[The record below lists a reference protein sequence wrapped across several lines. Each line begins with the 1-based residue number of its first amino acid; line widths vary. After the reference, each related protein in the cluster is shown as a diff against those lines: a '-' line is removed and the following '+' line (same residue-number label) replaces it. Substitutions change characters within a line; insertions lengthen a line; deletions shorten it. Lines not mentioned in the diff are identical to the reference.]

1 MRTVRLTSTMR
12 LVLGRR
18 TGAVLFASLLLL
30 PAYAHTHQQAPAAV
44 SVERGLVLDQS
55 GFDTAWDRAT
65 VRRSAVRID
74 TDALLRSGEGAQ
86 SLRLDLFPDRSLDVR
101 VEEFRRTSDGG
112 HFLAGLVEGEESGTV
127 LLDLDSDGQLTGEVM
142 LASRR
147 FVVRPGED
155 GVTAHIVTE
164 VDTTRFVPDAPH
176 SHPVLSVSP
185 AAPQSAP
192 AAASTAGKK
201 KTLDIMFVFGHE
213 TGQKKGVRELWF
225 NHFQTAL
232 NQSTGSTDYVVRYVG
247 RQVLTTFYPEGDTS
261 TWDHTSRLARQNDG
275 YMDEIHGLRNRYAAD
290 LVVLQFEGYKDSV
303 PKPQG
308 AAFGPAFA
316 SVWHKSSP
324 YLFAHEVGHLLNL
337 RHDRYQLI
345 KSGLFPGNRFNYGMS
360 HPGFQ
365 WRTIMAYP
373 DYCMDKNGRECPV
386 IYRFSNPDQTYKGA
400 PLGVSRQNT
409 SRREQGP
416 ADNVHQIKQSWNQ
429 VASLR
434 DVCDIREYAVSQ
446 TSFHVTQMGGRYKFE
461 VRAPE
466 RCVWH
471 VWSDSPYVVIETEES
486 NNGTQD
492 VSFLAQITPFVGDLP
507 RVARIRVAPSYT
519 TRALAGLI
527 GSKRTI
533 TVRQSS
539 VQFANVCQRRGI
551 VRRAIMDAL
560 GQEEANCSNVTSDSL
575 AKVASLD
582 LGASGIGSLKAA
594 DFAGLSGLT
603 ELDLSDNDLTALPKE
618 VSSHLSA
625 VTKLDLSGNRL
636 TEATVY
642 FQNMR
647 QLTELDL
654 SDNLYTT
661 TPFLDLQHLTKLVS
675 LDLSGNQISFLP
687 AGLFGRLAAL
697 TVVDLSDNR
706 ISRVPWELVQKP
718 GLSELHLSG
727 NQLASLPAGFFNKLG
742 GLQVLDLSGNQLVS
756 LPSLDSL
763 ISLETLNVSQNK
775 LASLPS
781 LSKLGSLVTLNL
793 GRNELVSLPSL
804 DSLTSLETLNV
815 SQNKLASLPSLSKLG
830 SLVTLKLGDNELVS
844 LPSLDSLVAL
854 ETLDAKSNKLTS
866 LPDGVFES
874 QGKLKALW
882 LGFNKLTSLPPKLF
896 VGKPNLSFAN
906 VSGNPGAFF
915 PVPISLQQTGRNSIK
930 AVMPTGAP
938 IKTTLWVDVY
948 FYVPAPVSSYFKL
961 SKLEQVIEVPAGE
974 EESDALDL
982 GDLGIDNRHSNFA
995 VKLTGNE
1002 ASFWTKVAGLG
1013 FSFQEDQ
1020 NLLKLRAGGDKP
1032 TVSVQDAA
1040 AVTEGNTA
1048 SMRFPVRLSAASEW
1062 PVQVPYS
1069 LGGSAVAGED
1079 YTTPSPLSVT
1089 VAAGDTSADIVVRV
1103 RDDTINEP
1111 NETVTV
1117 ALGTPVNATLDTTT
1131 GAATAIGT
1139 IKDDDPFPN
1148 ATLTLTPT
1156 VIEESGGNNRS
1167 VVGARLS
1174 SASTEAVKLVVS
1186 APRGPVALGVR
1197 RTLNI
1202 AAGETAST
1210 DTVTVMAVDND
1221 LDADDAAITIS
1232 AKATGGSGIADPP
1245 AVVLNILDDDAPPL
1259 VSVSDAA
1266 DVVEGDDTVALKDMR
1281 FPLRLSAPSDREVT
1295 VPYSISGS
1303 AAAGE
1308 DFHVH
1313 TPMQRTIRA
1322 GVTRTAIIVPVKG
1335 DNLDEPDETITVTL
1349 GTPVNAG
1356 IDDTARTATGVIK
1369 DDDATPTVSL
1379 SLAPGTVREGGA
1391 SEVRASLSSRS
1402 SEAVTLTVSTS
1413 GDAAALAGVSTLTIA
1428 AGALTSTGTVKLTAP
1443 DNNVDAADAT
1453 VTVSATAAGGNGVAD
1468 PPSVTLT
1475 VLDDDAVPTV
1485 SLSLAPDTVREGG
1498 ASEVTASLSS
1508 RSSEA
1513 VTLKVSAS
1521 GGGAALEGGGTLTIA
1536 VGALTSTGAV
1546 KLTAPDNNVDA
1557 ADATVTVSATAAGGN
1572 GVADPAAVTLTVLDD
1587 DATPTVSLS
1596 LAPDTVREGGA
1607 SEVTASLSSRS
1618 SEAVT
1623 LTVSTS
1629 GAAAALEGGRTL
1641 TIAAGALTS
1650 TGTVKLTAPDNNV
1663 DAADATVT
1671 VSATAAG
1678 GNGVADPAAVTLTVL
1693 DDDATPTVSLSL
1705 APDTVRE
1712 GGASEVT
1719 ASLSSRS
1726 SEAVTLTVSASGGG
1740 AGLEGGRTLTIA
1752 AGALTSTGAVKLAA
1766 PDNNVDA
1773 ADATVTVSATAA
1785 GGNGVADPAAVTLT
1799 VLDNDATPTEI
1810 YLTSDTRTVG
1820 EGDGP
1825 TEVAIEASIGGDSV
1839 FATDRAVQV
1848 RLEDRGAGAD
1858 FVKVEPFDLV
1868 IPAGASTST
1877 ATFIFTPIDDDIDE
1891 DIGGTSR
1898 GGEVYWLWGALAGVE
1913 VYGDIIDIIDNDER
1927 GVTVSETALALA
1939 EDDDRTTTGTDERVG
1954 TYTVR
1959 LDSEPGAGA
1968 VTIAVTSAD
1977 AGIATV
1983 SPPSLTF
1990 NADNWQAP
1998 QAVTVTAV
2006 GDRIDNPGDQR
2017 AARISHRLTATGA
2030 GNDYA
2035 GVNAASVVVTVAD
2048 NDATPTEIYLT
2059 SDTRTVSEGDGP
2071 TEVAIEASIGGDSVF
2086 ATDRAVQV
2094 RLEDRGAGADFV
2106 KVEPFDLVIPAGA
2119 STSTATFIFTPIDD
2133 DIDEDIGGTSR
2144 GGEVYWLWGA
2154 LAGVEVYGD
2163 IIDIIDNDERGV
2175 TVSETA
2181 LALAEAD
2188 DRTTTGTDERVGTYT
2203 VRLDSEPG
2211 GGAVTIAVTSADAGI
2226 ATVSP
2231 PSLTFNADNW
2241 QAPQAVTVTA
2251 VGDRIDNPG
2260 DQRTARISHRLTATG
2275 AGNDYA
2281 GVNAASVVVT
2291 VADDDRTVPDSAHAE
2306 RWWNGLPSHQRH
2318 RALFGREA
2326 SAAKQRDGS
2335 RDYAQLVVPY
2345 KQRVNH
2351 LANWLR
2357 GAPGEF
2363 TSVGAWWQQLD
2374 CKGRLQALAINNKAS
2389 DNRFCKRDYP
2399 GMSNGSAENEM
2410 TVGGREHRRVDAA
2423 GEALLGI
2430 GQ

>member
-1 MRTVRLTSTMR
+1 
-12 LVLGRR
+12 
-18 TGAVLFASLLLL
+18 
-30 PAYAHTHQQAPAAV
+30 
-44 SVERGLVLDQS
+44 
-55 GFDTAWDRAT
+55 
-65 VRRSAVRID
+65 
-74 TDALLRSGEGAQ
+74 
-86 SLRLDLFPDRSLDVR
+86 
-101 VEEFRRTSDGG
+101 
-112 HFLAGLVEGEESGTV
+112 
-127 LLDLDSDGQLTGEVM
+127 
-142 LASRR
+142 
-147 FVVRPGED
+147 
-155 GVTAHIVTE
+155 VTAHIVTE

-247 RQVLTTFYPEGDTS
+247 PQVLTTFYPEGDTS

-337 RHDRYQLI
+337 RHDRYQRM
-345 KSGLFPGNRFNYGMS
+345 KSGFFPGNAFNYGMS

-373 DYCMDKNGRECPV
+373 DYCVDKNGRECPV

-429 VASLR
+429 VASHR

-492 VSFLAQITPFVGDLP
+492 VSFLAQINPFVGDPP

-519 TRALAGLI
+519 TKVFAGLI

-625 VTKLDLSGNRL
+625 VIKLDLSGNRL
-636 TEATVY
+636 TEATAY

-718 GLSELHLSG
+718 GLSELYLSG

-742 GLQVLDLSGNQLVS
+742 GLQVLDLSGNQL
-756 LPSLDSL
+756 
-763 ISLETLNVSQNK
+763 
-775 LASLPS
+775 A
-781 LSKLGSLVTLNL
+781 
-793 GRNELVSLPSL
+793 SLPSL

-830 SLVTLKLGDNELVS
+830 SLVTLNLGRNELMSLPSLDSLTSLETLNVSQNKLASLPSLSKLGSLVTLNLGRNELMS

-854 ETLDAKSNKLTS
+854 ETLDANSNKLTS

-874 QGKLKALW
+874 QGKLKALV
-882 LGFNKLTSLPPKLF
+882 LASNKLTSLPPKLF
-896 VGKPNLSFAN
+896 VGRPNLSY
-906 VSGNPGAFF
+906 VDVLGNPGAPFL
-915 PVPISLQQTGRNSIK
+915 VPISLQQTGRNSIK

-938 IKTTLWVDVY
+938 MKTTLWVDVY

-961 SKLEQVIEVPAGE
+961 SKLEQVIEVPNGE
-974 EESDALDL
+974 EESDAL
-982 GDLGIDNRHSNFA
+982 DLGIDNRHSNFA
-995 VKLTGNE
+995 VKLAGNE
-1002 ASFWTKVAGLG
+1002 ASFWTKTALPG

-1069 LGGSAVAGED
+1069 LGGGAVAGED

-1111 NETVTV
+1111 NENVTV
-1117 ALGTPVNATLDTTT
+1117 ALGTPVNATLDTT
-1131 GAATAIGT
+1131 
-1139 IKDDDPFPN
+1139 
-1148 ATLTLTPT
+1148 
-1156 VIEESGGNNRS
+1156 
-1167 VVGARLS
+1167 
-1174 SASTEAVKLVVS
+1174 TEAVKLVVS

-1232 AKATGGSGIADPP
+1232 AKATGGNGIADPP

-1607 SEVTASLSSRS
+1607 SEVTASLSSHS

-1719 ASLSSRS
+1719 ASLSSHS

-1939 EDDDRTTTGTDERVG
+1939 EADDRTTTGTDERVG

-1983 SPPSLTF
+1983 SPSSLTF

-1998 QAVTVTAV
+1998 QTVTVTAV

-2017 AARISHRLTATGA
+2017 A
-2030 GNDYA
+2030 
-2035 GVNAASVVVTVAD
+2035 
-2048 NDATPTEIYLT
+2048 
-2059 SDTRTVSEGDGP
+2059 
-2071 TEVAIEASIGGDSVF
+2071 
-2086 ATDRAVQV
+2086 
-2094 RLEDRGAGADFV
+2094 
-2106 KVEPFDLVIPAGA
+2106 
-2119 STSTATFIFTPIDD
+2119 
-2133 DIDEDIGGTSR
+2133 
-2144 GGEVYWLWGA
+2144 
-2154 LAGVEVYGD
+2154 
-2163 IIDIIDNDERGV
+2163 
-2175 TVSETA
+2175 
-2181 LALAEAD
+2181 
-2188 DRTTTGTDERVGTYT
+2188 
-2203 VRLDSEPG
+2203 
-2211 GGAVTIAVTSADAGI
+2211 
-2226 ATVSP
+2226 
-2231 PSLTFNADNW
+2231 
-2241 QAPQAVTVTA
+2241 
-2251 VGDRIDNPG
+2251 
-2260 DQRTARISHRLTATG
+2260 ARISHRLTATG

>member
-1 MRTVRLTSTMR
+1 M
-12 LVLGRR
+12 
-18 TGAVLFASLLLL
+18 
-30 PAYAHTHQQAPAAV
+30 
-44 SVERGLVLDQS
+44 
-55 GFDTAWDRAT
+55 
-65 VRRSAVRID
+65 
-74 TDALLRSGEGAQ
+74 
-86 SLRLDLFPDRSLDVR
+86 
-101 VEEFRRTSDGG
+101 
-112 HFLAGLVEGEESGTV
+112 
-127 LLDLDSDGQLTGEVM
+127 
-142 LASRR
+142 
-147 FVVRPGED
+147 
-155 GVTAHIVTE
+155 
-164 VDTTRFVPDAPH
+164 
-176 SHPVLSVSP
+176 
-185 AAPQSAP
+185 
-192 AAASTAGKK
+192 
-201 KTLDIMFVFGHE
+201 
-213 TGQKKGVRELWF
+213 
-225 NHFQTAL
+225 
-232 NQSTGSTDYVVRYVG
+232 
-247 RQVLTTFYPEGDTS
+247 
-261 TWDHTSRLARQNDG
+261 
-275 YMDEIHGLRNRYAAD
+275 
-290 LVVLQFEGYKDSV
+290 
-303 PKPQG
+303 
-308 AAFGPAFA
+308 
-316 SVWHKSSP
+316 
-324 YLFAHEVGHLLNL
+324 
-337 RHDRYQLI
+337 
-345 KSGLFPGNRFNYGMS
+345 
-360 HPGFQ
+360 
-365 WRTIMAYP
+365 
-373 DYCMDKNGRECPV
+373 
-386 IYRFSNPDQTYKGA
+386 
-400 PLGVSRQNT
+400 
-409 SRREQGP
+409 
-416 ADNVHQIKQSWNQ
+416 
-429 VASLR
+429 
-434 DVCDIREYAVSQ
+434 
-446 TSFHVTQMGGRYKFE
+446 
-461 VRAPE
+461 
-466 RCVWH
+466 
-471 VWSDSPYVVIETEES
+471 
-486 NNGTQD
+486 
-492 VSFLAQITPFVGDLP
+492 
-507 RVARIRVAPSYT
+507 
-519 TRALAGLI
+519 
-527 GSKRTI
+527 
-533 TVRQSS
+533 
-539 VQFANVCQRRGI
+539 
-551 VRRAIMDAL
+551 
-560 GQEEANCSNVTSDSL
+560 
-575 AKVASLD
+575 
-582 LGASGIGSLKAA
+582 
-594 DFAGLSGLT
+594 
-603 ELDLSDNDLTALPKE
+603 
-618 VSSHLSA
+618 
-625 VTKLDLSGNRL
+625 
-636 TEATVY
+636 
-642 FQNMR
+642 
-647 QLTELDL
+647 
-654 SDNLYTT
+654 
-661 TPFLDLQHLTKLVS
+661 
-675 LDLSGNQISFLP
+675 
-687 AGLFGRLAAL
+687 
-697 TVVDLSDNR
+697 
-706 ISRVPWELVQKP
+706 
-718 GLSELHLSG
+718 
-727 NQLASLPAGFFNKLG
+727 
-742 GLQVLDLSGNQLVS
+742 
-756 LPSLDSL
+756 
-763 ISLETLNVSQNK
+763 
-775 LASLPS
+775 
-781 LSKLGSLVTLNL
+781 
-793 GRNELVSLPSL
+793 
-804 DSLTSLETLNV
+804 
-815 SQNKLASLPSLSKLG
+815 
-830 SLVTLKLGDNELVS
+830 
-844 LPSLDSLVAL
+844 
-854 ETLDAKSNKLTS
+854 
-866 LPDGVFES
+866 
-874 QGKLKALW
+874 
-882 LGFNKLTSLPPKLF
+882 
-896 VGKPNLSFAN
+896 
-906 VSGNPGAFF
+906 
-915 PVPISLQQTGRNSIK
+915 
-930 AVMPTGAP
+930 
-938 IKTTLWVDVY
+938 
-948 FYVPAPVSSYFKL
+948 
-961 SKLEQVIEVPAGE
+961 
-974 EESDALDL
+974 
-982 GDLGIDNRHSNFA
+982 
-995 VKLTGNE
+995 
-1002 ASFWTKVAGLG
+1002 
-1013 FSFQEDQ
+1013 
-1020 NLLKLRAGGDKP
+1020 
-1032 TVSVQDAA
+1032 
-1040 AVTEGNTA
+1040 
-1048 SMRFPVRLSAASEW
+1048 
-1062 PVQVPYS
+1062 
-1069 LGGSAVAGED
+1069 
-1079 YTTPSPLSVT
+1079 
-1089 VAAGDTSADIVVRV
+1089 
-1103 RDDTINEP
+1103 
-1111 NETVTV
+1111 
-1117 ALGTPVNATLDTTT
+1117 
-1131 GAATAIGT
+1131 
-1139 IKDDDPFPN
+1139 
-1148 ATLTLTPT
+1148 
-1156 VIEESGGNNRS
+1156 
-1167 VVGARLS
+1167 
-1174 SASTEAVKLVVS
+1174 
-1186 APRGPVALGVR
+1186 
-1197 RTLNI
+1197 
-1202 AAGETAST
+1202 
-1210 DTVTVMAVDND
+1210 
-1221 LDADDAAITIS
+1221 
-1232 AKATGGSGIADPP
+1232 
-1245 AVVLNILDDDAPPL
+1245 
-1259 VSVSDAA
+1259 
-1266 DVVEGDDTVALKDMR
+1266 
-1281 FPLRLSAPSDREVT
+1281 
-1295 VPYSISGS
+1295 PYSISGS

-1391 SEVRASLSSRS
+1391 SEVTASLSSRS

-1413 GDAAALAGVSTLTIA
+1413 GAAAALEGGRTLTIA

-1641 TIAAGALTS
+1641 TITAGALTS

-1678 GNGVADPAAVTLTVL
+1678 GNGVADPPSVTLTVL
-1693 DDDATPTVSLSL
+1693 DDDAMPTVSLSL
-1705 APDTVRE
+1705 APDTISE

-1726 SEAVTLTVSASGGG
+1726 SEAVTLTVSTSG
-1740 AGLEGGRTLTIA
+1740 AATALEGGRTLTIT
-1752 AGALTSTGAVKLAA
+1752 AGALTSTGTVKLTA

-1898 GGEVYWLWGALAGVE
+1898 GGEVY
-1913 VYGDIIDIIDNDER
+1913 GDIIDIIDNDER

-1977 AGIATV
+1977 ASIAVV
-1983 SPPSLTF
+1983 SPSSLTF

-1998 QAVTVTAV
+1998 QTVTVTAV

-2181 LALAEAD
+2181 LALAEDD

-2211 GGAVTIAVTSADAGI
+2211 AGAVTIAVTSADASI
-2226 ATVSP
+2226 AVVSP
-2231 PSLTFNADNW
+2231 SSLTFNADNW
-2241 QAPQAVTVTA
+2241 QAPQTVTVTA

-2260 DQRTARISHRLTATG
+2260 DQRAARISHRLTATG

>member
-65 VRRSAVRID
+65 VRRSAVHID

-192 AAASTAGKK
+192 AAASTTRKK

-247 RQVLTTFYPEGDTS
+247 PPVLTTFYPEGDTS

-345 KSGLFPGNRFNYGMS
+345 KSGLFPGNAFNYGMS

-373 DYCMDKNGRECPV
+373 DYCVDKNGRECPV

-429 VASLR
+429 VASHR

-492 VSFLAQITPFVGDLP
+492 VSFLAQINPFVGDPP

-519 TRALAGLI
+519 TKVFAGLI

-625 VTKLDLSGNRL
+625 VIKLDLSGNRL
-636 TEATVY
+636 TEATAY

-718 GLSELHLSG
+718 GLSELYLSG

-742 GLQVLDLSGNQLVS
+742 GLQVLDLSGNQL
-756 LPSLDSL
+756 
-763 ISLETLNVSQNK
+763 
-775 LASLPS
+775 ASLPS
-781 LSKLGSLVTLNL
+781 LSKLGSLVTLKL
-793 GRNELVSLPSL
+793 GDNELVSLPSL

-1111 NETVTV
+1111 NENVTV

-1413 GDAAALAGVSTLTIA
+1413 GAATALEGGRTLTIT
-1428 AGALTSTGTVKLTAP
+1428 AGALTSTGTVKLT
-1443 DNNVDAADAT
+1443 
-1453 VTVSATAAGGNGVAD
+1453 
-1468 PPSVTLT
+1468 
-1475 VLDDDAVPTV
+1475 
-1485 SLSLAPDTVREGG
+1485 
-1498 ASEVTASLSS
+1498 
-1508 RSSEA
+1508 
-1513 VTLKVSAS
+1513 
-1521 GGGAALEGGGTLTIA
+1521 
-1536 VGALTSTGAV
+1536 
-1546 KLTAPDNNVDA
+1546 
-1557 ADATVTVSATAAGGN
+1557 
-1572 GVADPAAVTLTVLDD
+1572 
-1587 DATPTVSLS
+1587 
-1596 LAPDTVREGGA
+1596 
-1607 SEVTASLSSRS
+1607 
-1618 SEAVT
+1618 
-1623 LTVSTS
+1623 
-1629 GAAAALEGGRTL
+1629 
-1641 TIAAGALTS
+1641 
-1650 TGTVKLTAPDNNV
+1650 
-1663 DAADATVT
+1663 
-1671 VSATAAG
+1671 
-1678 GNGVADPAAVTLTVL
+1678 
-1693 DDDATPTVSLSL
+1693 
-1705 APDTVRE
+1705 
-1712 GGASEVT
+1712 
-1719 ASLSSRS
+1719 
-1726 SEAVTLTVSASGGG
+1726 
-1740 AGLEGGRTLTIA
+1740 
-1752 AGALTSTGAVKLAA
+1752 A

-1977 AGIATV
+1977 A
-1983 SPPSLTF
+1983 S
-1990 NADNWQAP
+1990 
-1998 QAVTVTAV
+1998 
-2006 GDRIDNPGDQR
+2006 
-2017 AARISHRLTATGA
+2017 
-2030 GNDYA
+2030 
-2035 GVNAASVVVTVAD
+2035 
-2048 NDATPTEIYLT
+2048 
-2059 SDTRTVSEGDGP
+2059 
-2071 TEVAIEASIGGDSVF
+2071 
-2086 ATDRAVQV
+2086 
-2094 RLEDRGAGADFV
+2094 
-2106 KVEPFDLVIPAGA
+2106 
-2119 STSTATFIFTPIDD
+2119 
-2133 DIDEDIGGTSR
+2133 
-2144 GGEVYWLWGA
+2144 
-2154 LAGVEVYGD
+2154 
-2163 IIDIIDNDERGV
+2163 
-2175 TVSETA
+2175 
-2181 LALAEAD
+2181 
-2188 DRTTTGTDERVGTYT
+2188 
-2203 VRLDSEPG
+2203 
-2211 GGAVTIAVTSADAGI
+2211 IAV
-2226 ATVSP
+2226 VSP